1 MTTFSDTRALVILEA
16 QYALV
21 RPSQPERSEAYV
33 PEALVDFFAG
43 ERVRHT
49 FQADLRDR
57 VRAPLEKRIVV
68 KG

>member
-43 ERVRHT
+43 ERCASHISGRP
-49 FQADLRDR
+49 ARPC
-57 VRAPLEKRIVV
+57 ASSS
-68 KG
+68 